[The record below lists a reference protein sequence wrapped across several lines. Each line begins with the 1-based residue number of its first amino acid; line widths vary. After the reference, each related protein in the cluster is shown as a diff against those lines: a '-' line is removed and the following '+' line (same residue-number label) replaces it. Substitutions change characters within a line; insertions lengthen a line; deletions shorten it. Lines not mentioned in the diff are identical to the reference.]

1 MKNKWNEFFLYPP
14 PGQTKFGVIYWF
26 QPVCLSVCLLVCLSV
41 CSRYVNMI
49 LSTNVIENGC
59 MDFFGHLYTRNSPS
73 EDVHLEFS
81 YWFGKF
87 SSFNRLILF
96 WNLII
101 FKTRNIYCLKNY
113 EELWFKHWKCV
124 VPLLKLCISYFNLQY
139 VESCELFSFRKW
151 RGRGSSGREGQFTG
165 FT

>member
-1 MKNKWNEFFLYPP
+1 MGAWIFF
-14 PGQTKFGVIYWF
+14 
-26 QPVCLSVCLLVCLSV
+26 
-41 CSRYVNMI
+41 R
-49 LSTNVIENGC
+49 
-59 MDFFGHLYTRNSPS
+59 HLYTRNSPS

-113 EELWFKHWKCV
+113 EEPWFKHWKCV
-124 VPLLKLCISYFNLQY
+124 VPLLKLCISYFDLQY
-139 VESCELFSFRKW
+139 VESCANFHSVNEGGWGVREERVNLQVLHSKVVLHTCLNLLFFIKRAEAMHLLFW
-151 RGRGSSGREGQFTG
+151 FTI
-165 FT
+165 F